1 MVPPQ
6 ARGGYRKQKFAVS
19 ESALQVALK
28 SVRVSKHASLAI
40 VSNRKYPLI
49 SLIRRSRTAHPVRQL
64 VWNPVKLQKKQAFRA
79 TRLRRAAR

>member
-40 VSNRKYPLI
+40 VSNRKYPRI
-49 SLIRRSRTAHPVRQL
+49 SLD
-64 VWNPVKLQKKQAFRA
+64 
-79 TRLRRAAR
+79 